1 MKKQVIIIL
10 ILTGLAIR
18 GIASTITGKVTCQ
31 MERKP
36 IPDAL
41 IILQKRSDPDFSR
54 TTVSDKTGQF
64 TLTNVEP
71 GVYNIEAVRE
81 GYFKNVLF
89 DLKIEADRNYEI
101 NIKLL
106 KQAGKSSSDYCFM
119 LGGIEVYS
127 VQKELIPESPVTTRT
142 INTGEIEHMQATSLG
157 DILSLVPGV
166 DKSQNPGLSGRSEI
180 GLRSVTA
187 AGVSMSAVESFGS
200 TIIINDNQ
208 ISTDAN
214 TSGNVYYGSATRG
227 LDLRIIPADNIK
239 SVEVITGIP
248 SVEYGNFASGVIKV
262 ETKIGRIA
270 PKFNAKI
277 NPDTKNASFSHG
289 IKLGRS
295 ILDYHL
301 NYGYSERDLRK
312 VGDEFQRLHAS
323 GNLSGNYLDQKLE
336 THIGGSFT
344 KLLDNEKPTDVYQ
357 MASYDK
363 GFLATGDFNF
373 IYKDSEA
380 KSWKG
385 VFSVNLN
392 NKRNYKSKWVAENY
406 ILKYD
411 TTVVDSVTGIAIDT
425 TLIKILPGFIGK
437 MKEIGEEWKIAGKIQ
452 RKIALTT
459 KHTKH
464 NLLFGGEVNYEK
476 NTGDGVVI
484 DENFPYY
491 GQYSSHRSYAFD
503 DYPDLTSL
511 SFYAE
516 DVLEGKMLARRYKL
530 MAGLRYDAYSPIGF
544 NFKNMFKDKAF
555 LKSEH
560 GDFLSPRLNLQ
571 YSITEDWQMRLGA
584 GRSVKDISLGHI
596 FKAPDYFK
604 YASGD
609 TIIEEV
615 HLQYNPDLQAY
626 SIDKY
631 EASLDW
637 KFSDLIGF
645 SLTGYYQASDNMPV
659 TVSYPYGYEI
669 NPDTITAAAWERFE
683 NRGWSRSNGIEFTM
697 RTQRIHNFQY
707 RLNVTYRFNKN
718 GKTGLVYDANPENW
732 EDIWYKPESYWS
744 EKIIIDYQINYISNR
759 LGIWVTLDA
768 QQVPLEHFKRIY
780 LSNSTYKTENG
791 VTYLWYQGMTYYY
804 ERYLRDTGGRWL
816 FNFRVTKSLS
826 QSMEISLFVNNIFD
840 DRAVWKNFD
849 GSLNEHNPPIFYGLE
864 VSAQW

>member
-295 ILDYHL
+295 VLDYHL

-323 GNLSGNYLDQKLE
+323 GNLSGAYLDQKLE

-452 RKIALTT
+452 RKIALTM

-544 NFKNMFKDKAF
+544 NFKNMFKEKAF

>member
-1 MKKQVIIIL
+1 MIIIL
-10 ILTGLAIR
+10 ILVGLSVPVF
-18 GIASTITGKVTCQ
+18 ASTITGKVTSQ

-36 IPDAL
+36 IRDAL
-41 IILQKRSDPDFSR
+41 VILQKRSDPNLLR
-54 TTVSDKTGQF
+54 TTVSDNTGQF
-64 TLTNVEP
+64 TLTNIEP
-71 GVYNIEAVRE
+71 GIYNIEAVCE
-81 GYFKNVLF
+81 GFFINVLF
-89 DLKIEADRNYEI
+89 DLKIEADRIYEI

-106 KQAGKSSSDYCFM
+106 KQEGKSSSDYCFM

-127 VQKELIPESPVTTRT
+127 VQKELIPESPVTTRI

-323 GNLSGNYLDQKLE
+323 GNLSSAYLDQKLE

-571 YSITEDWQMRLGA
+571 YSITADWQMRLGV

-718 GKTGLVYDANPENW
+718 GKTGLVYDASPENW
-732 EDIWYKPESYWS
+732 EAIWYKPESYWS
-744 EKIIIDYQINYISNR
+744 EKIIIDYQFNYISNW
-759 LGIWVTLDA
+759 LGVWVTLDA

-780 LSNSTYKTENG
+780 RSNSTYKTENG
-791 VTYLWYQGMTYYY
+791 ATYLWYQGMNYYY
-804 ERYLRDTGGRWL
+804 ERYMRDSGGRWL
-816 FNFRVTKSLS
+816 FNFRITKSVS
-826 QSMEISLFVNNIFD
+826 QSMEVSLFVNNLLD

-849 GSLNEHNPPIFYGLE
+849 GSLSEFNPPIFYGLE